1 MLRISSFTGRPFT
14 ITSPEVGSIRPHI
27 MDRSVDL
34 PQPDGPTMDMN
45 CPFFTFYFICKITFV
60 HFAHIIFVFSF
71 KTHKQKNARTSI
83 LKELLYLPKPTF
95 FL

>member
-1 MLRISSFTGRPFT
+1 MGEIVGGKITCVFFLCISSPSITFPYTLRHSKRWSCWSIYPMLRISSFTGRPFT

-45 CPFFTFYFICKITFV
+45 CPFLRID
-60 HFAHIIFVFSF
+60 
-71 KTHKQKNARTSI
+71 
-83 LKELLYLPKPTF
+83 
-95 FL
+95 

>member
-45 CPFFTFYFICKITFV
+45 CPFLRID
-60 HFAHIIFVFSF
+60 
-71 KTHKQKNARTSI
+71 
-83 LKELLYLPKPTF
+83 
-95 FL
+95 

>member
-1 MLRISSFTGRPFT
+1 MGEIVGGKITCVFFSVYIKPQHNVSVYTAPFKKMVMLEHISDVTHFIFTGRPFT

-45 CPFFTFYFICKITFV
+45 CPFFTDRLI
-60 HFAHIIFVFSF
+60 S
-71 KTHKQKNARTSI
+71 
-83 LKELLYLPKPTF
+83 
-95 FL
+95 